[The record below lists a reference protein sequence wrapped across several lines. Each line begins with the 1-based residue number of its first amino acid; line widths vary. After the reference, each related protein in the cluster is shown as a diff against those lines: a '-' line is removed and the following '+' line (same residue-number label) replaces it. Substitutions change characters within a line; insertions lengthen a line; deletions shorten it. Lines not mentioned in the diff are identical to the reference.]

1 MMGGREE
8 IKEGRKIMGGKE
20 RTCNSKVYFFSLIEV
35 AGECKMEWHALGKSV

>member
-8 IKEGRKIMGGKE
+8 IKEGQKIMGG
-20 RTCNSKVYFFSLIEV
+20 RRGHVTARCFSFSLIEV